1 MKPAKNLIEFS
12 VKALMLSVMLC
23 FPLSLA
29 AQSPLDGTWQTG
41 EDNTLVEVT
50 EQGGV
55 ATGKLLSSDNPKAK
69 VGTEIL
75 QKFSLV
81 DGVWTG
87 SIYAVKRGK
96 VYPATITPSADTL
109 DIKVSA
115 GMMKKKVAWTRVT
128 APKS

>member
-1 MKPAKNLIEFS
+1 MQPTKNMIKFNL
-12 VKALMLSVMLC
+12 KAFMLTAILC

-50 EQGGV
+50 EQDGV

-75 QKFSLV
+75 QKFSLA

-96 VYPATITPSADTL
+96 VYPATIKPSADTL
-109 DIKVSA
+109 DITVSA
-115 GMMKKKVAWTRVT
+115 GMMKKKVAWTRAT
-128 APKS
+128 AKK